1 MNLFLSVWRAMPR
14 LCCVALAVFGAT
26 VARADG
32 MVPDT
37 SVVIVNEADGEAT
50 VSVTN
55 TDNKMALLHVT
66 LENIPEDSDTLLF
79 VTPPLTRVEASKS
92 QLVRFILQ
100 TQAPLQTQRLK
111 RAIFEGMPAQR
122 WRVVAAG
129 LLNQIATQ
137 GNAGHVR
144 LRKMGGLKTRAV

>member
-100 TQAPLQTQRLK
+100 RL
-111 RAIFEGMPAQR
+111 
-122 WRVVAAG
+122 
-129 LLNQIATQ
+129 
-137 GNAGHVR
+137 
-144 LRKMGGLKTRAV
+144 